1 MADDAA
7 VEAARKVALRE
18 LEMTCPG
25 HHMTK
30 DEERAFEV
38 GWEAALAVAERE
50 RDALTAERD
59 MLRRVVDDKYPAP
72 PNFYLRRLLTD
83 LHEVESERDALKAAR
98 DRLRRVVDEALGSLE
113 RLEQLTAEV
122 LLAALVPTIPPP
134 A

>member
-1 MADDAA
+1 
-7 VEAARKVALRE
+7 
-18 LEMTCPG
+18 
-25 HHMTK
+25 MTK

-59 MLRRVVDDKYPAP
+59 MLQRVVDDKYPAP

>member
-7 VEAARKVALRE
+7 VDAARKVALRE

-59 MLRRVVDDKYPAP
+59 MLRRVVD
-72 PNFYLRRLLTD
+72 
-83 LHEVESERDALKAAR
+83 
-98 DRLRRVVDEALGSLE
+98 EALGSLE